1 METLK
6 RLFTISL
13 IVSFYGVIGLAQENT
28 PANSPNIVEV
38 YINESAIVLKP
49 TASDAISVDLST
61 DRLLPYTIHAGEIA
75 IIIFDGQDSR
85 ESSLGQLYTLRRE
98 LKAKAWTIAIS
109 TSPCEKLPMRTQL
122 TLCEDD
128 PVDVL
133 LTPTALPQAY
143 EMWGL
148 TKCIAYPSKDNP
160 LVFKTKSF
168 TLPIVAKQE

>member
-38 YINESAIVLKP
+38 YIDESAIVLKP
-49 TASDAISVDLST
+49 TASDTISVDLIA
-61 DRLLPYTIHAGEIA
+61 DQLLPYIVHAGEIG
-75 IIIFDGQDSR
+75 IIVFDVQDTR

-109 TSPCEKLPMRTQL
+109 TSPCEKLPMRTQF

-133 LTPTALPQAY
+133 LTPTGLPKAY
-143 EMWGL
+143 EMWGS
-148 TKCIAYPSKDNP
+148 TKCIAYPDKDNP
-160 LVFKTKSF
+160 LVFKTRSF
-168 TLPIVAKQE
+168 TLPTTAEQE